1 MRQRVFFRSFSR
13 AVGRLSVA
21 VAVCWLVSSFEPT
34 FSVSEAHAA
43 PPGTIN
49 SPGSLNLPGFNSSQ
63 SIRALQNN
71 IQRLESINSLNE
83 QQRKDLNR
91 FKERLAALQKQNP
104 HGIAQT
110 DEEKEKEEKDEDD
123 SKKKPPRDA
132 KYFTNRKDLARAI
145 DKFSIEVEGLA
156 DKNRDGIADWRQT
169 YRLNEYDCASISAM
183 TDDTLRRMAKAG
195 YIDYQQGMGAMQ
207 VRGGS
212 HAANWVPGIGHFD
225 LVPARVGPNSYVATW
240 GTPWYNFDRVGYELF
255 RDGFPDAGEYTP
267 PGYTG
272 PMKNTAPFAFIPG
285 TGSGGTGLG
294 VASGAGFMNML
305 QQLSGRNSGGN
316 VAGRSTGL
324 GSRSPGTSLSQ
335 RTPTN
340 TATRGNSKQPSAITK
355 PEAKKTPTA
364 PSKTSQG
371 SVPPSV
377 PEGAQNGSSTATSGA
392 GQNPTGVSF
401 VVPQGVTRTT
411 GSGAGGIPSS
421 QKLGSAA
428 GELLGAPSSSSTV
441 AKSDGGGST
450 IEATGQNTTGS
461 LKSMESSVLQESVD
475 IVNRPA
481 AWDIPASSP
490 QSKSDALEVKK
501 GFF

>member
-1 MRQRVFFRSFSR
+1 MRQRVFLRSFSGAR
-13 AVGRLSVA
+13 RLSVA
-21 VAVCWLVSSFEPT
+21 VVVCWIVSIFALT
-34 FSVSEAHAA
+34 FSPSEAHAA

-169 YRLNEYDCASISAM
+169 YRLGEYDCASISAM

-285 TGSGGTGLG
+285 TGSGGGGLG

-305 QQLSGRNSGGN
+305 QQLSGRNGGGN
-316 VAGRSTGL
+316 LAGGNSGL
-324 GSRSPGTSLSQ
+324 GSRSPGSSLSQ

-340 TATRGNSKQPSAITK
+340 TATRATSKQPSAVTK
-355 PEAKKTPTA
+355 PEAKKTPAA

-371 SVPPSV
+371 SVSPSA
-377 PEGAQNGSSTATSGA
+377 PDAGRNGSNSATSGS
-392 GQNPTGVSF
+392 GQNPTAGS
-401 VVPQGVTRTT
+401 VVIPQGINRNT
-411 GSGAGGIPSS
+411 GAGAGGIPST
-421 QKLGSAA
+421 QKLGFAA
-428 GELLGAPSSSSTV
+428 GELLGASSSSSTV
-441 AKSDGGGST
+441 AKSDGGSGT
-450 IEATGQNTTGS
+450 IDATGKSTTGS
-461 LKSMESSVLQESVD
+461 LKSVDSSGMQESLDV
-475 IVNRPA
+475 VNRPA

-490 QSKSDALEVKK
+490 QFNSDALEVKK